1 MLFDS
6 CVHLHF
12 DACALCISCKPCV
25 QSPWMLFDA
34 LCPSTLCSLRTV
46 QPRRCSAAFIH
57 HLCLLLLQVLELFK
71 AADKYDVPGLV
82 KECVQIFRNITHS
95 ADVAPLLQVSIAP
108 FSLKHLAVNLS
119 VQVVKQILFHH
130 FPCTCRCK
138 LQKPGIDSLSSHTYS
153 YTVSVV
159 GIAMAIGIE
168 RGLLCAH
175 HVQVDMDM
183 CLWYIH
189 KRLLWM
195 M

>member
-1 MLFDS
+1 MLVHCALS
-6 CVHLHF
+6 VNHLCSHLGCCLTRCVHLLF
-12 DACALCISCKPCV
+12 AACALC
-25 QSPWMLFDA
+25 SPE
-34 LCPSTLCSLRTV
+34 

-95 ADVAPLLQVSIAP
+95 ADVAPLLQVGIAP
-108 FSLKHLAVNLS
+108 FSLKHLAVILS
-119 VQVVKQILFHH
+119 VQVVKTNSVPALSLYL
-130 FPCTCRCK
+130 P
-138 LQKPGIDSLSSHTYS
+138 LQASKPWHRQLVITHIQLYS
-153 YTVSVV
+153 QHCGGCY
-159 GIAMAIGIE
+159 GYWNFK
-168 RGLLCAH
+168 RNLLCPH
-175 HVQVDMDM
+175 HVQVDVNM